1 MKKSFSENN
10 DKSRLISSK
19 KPLKQ
24 PIPWAKH
31 ANNIRISLKF
41 TIEPEEQR
49 GEYVQILN
57 RMIMQMEGIINSTQ
71 TKTSQRLRA
80 MQILTKLVQT
90 SYTIVRDVDIEA
102 LEREID
108 EAEKETEDKASQ

>member
-10 DKSRLISSK
+10 DKSRLVSSK
-19 KPLKQ
+19 RPLKR
-24 PIPWAKH
+24 PIPRAKH
-31 ANNIRISLKF
+31 ANDIRISLKF

-49 GEYVQILN
+49 EKYIQILN
-57 RMIMQMEGIINSTQ
+57 KMIKRVEDIINSTQ

-80 MQILTKLVQT
+80 MQILTKLIQT

-102 LEREID
+102 LEREIE
-108 EAEKETEDKASQ
+108 EAEKEAEDKAS